1 MSLHALRLEVA
12 LQGDAVEIVASNE
25 WGDWIR
31 QQVVR
36 QRFGVIDLVTHAL
49 LVERFADAFP
59 ETISVFDHG
68 SLGAVRV

>member
-1 MSLHALRLEVA
+1 VSLHALRLEVA
-12 LQGDAVEIVASNE
+12 LRGDAVEIVASNE

-36 QRFGVIDLVTHAL
+36 QRFGIDLITHAL